1 MAYGWSPEQMARV
14 NERRAARGQ
23 KLLDPGKVDREYA
36 SKYEEEKDRRKQKL
50 AKQKLAKQNL
60 EEEPEMSDFEKY
72 LEEIRMKKALRGK
85 KILSSTKT
93 RNMA

>member
-23 KLLDPGKVDREYA
+23 KQLDPGKVDRKYA
-36 SKYEEEKDRRKQKL
+36 SRYAEEEDRRKQKL
-50 AKQKLAKQNL
+50 AKQDL
-60 EEEPEMSDFEKY
+60 EEEPEMSDFDKY

-85 KILSSTKT
+85 KIISSPTT
-93 RNMA
+93 GNMA

>member
-36 SKYEEEKDRRKQKL
+36 SKYEEEKDRRKKKL
-50 AKQKLAKQNL
+50 AKKPL
-60 EEEPEMSDFEKY
+60 EEEPEMSDFDKY
-72 LEEIRMKKALRGK
+72 LAYIRMRQALKGK
-85 KILSSTKT
+85 KILPATMT
-93 RNMA
+93 GRAV